1 MAALVAMYVISLHNG
16 ISTQIL
22 TIFVLEVCLA
32 IVRYFLYQ
40 GFFKI
45 EHFSKSRIS
54 QNQDVFKILTVLMVS
69 GDYGL

>member
-1 MAALVAMYVISLHNG
+1 MVAMYVIRVHNG
-16 ISTQIL
+16 IGTHSL

-45 EHFSKSRIS
+45 EQFS
-54 QNQDVFKILTVLMVS
+54 
-69 GDYGL
+69 